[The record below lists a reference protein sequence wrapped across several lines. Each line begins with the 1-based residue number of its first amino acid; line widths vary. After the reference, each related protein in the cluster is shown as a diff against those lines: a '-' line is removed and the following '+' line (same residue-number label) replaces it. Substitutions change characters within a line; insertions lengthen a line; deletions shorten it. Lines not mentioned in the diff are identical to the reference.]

1 LAEAVDCAAIT
12 SQQAAQDCA
21 RAGQL
26 VQVFLFPLE
35 LGGENI
41 PQNIV
46 YLPPHAGTEKERT
59 TKELIAL
66 VQAGT
71 VNKASVVPEYRGD
84 SFVPARIFVTAWR
97 DGEPVH
103 CEMKIEVW

>member
-1 LAEAVDCAAIT
+1 MQT
-12 SQQAAQDCA
+12 Y
-21 RAGQL
+21 
-26 VQVFLFPLE
+26 LFPVE
-35 LGGENI
+35 LGGEAI
-41 PQNIV
+41 PQNVV
-46 YLPPHAGTEKERT
+46 YVTRQAAEEKERT
-59 TKELIAL
+59 TKDLIAL

-103 CEMKIEVW
+103 CEMKIDVW